1 MPGVIITP
9 GVTIGE
15 MSVIATGA
23 VVTKDTPPKTLSA
36 GVPAKVLKD
45 LSRELNKENAKK

>member
-1 MPGVIITP
+1 MDLDGIKI
-9 GVTIGE
+9 GNNVTIG
-15 MSVIATGA
+15 AGA

-45 LSRELNKENAKK
+45 LSAELNK